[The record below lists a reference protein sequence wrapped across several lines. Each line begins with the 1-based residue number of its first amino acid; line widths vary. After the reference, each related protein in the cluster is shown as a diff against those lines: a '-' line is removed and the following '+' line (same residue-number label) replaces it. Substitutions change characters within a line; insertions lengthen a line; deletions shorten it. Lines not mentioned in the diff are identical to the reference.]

1 MKEMLK
7 ITLSLIA
14 IFIAAGVVMGVTYK
28 YTSPVRFAAEK
39 KEKEEALKEMSPD
52 ATDSIGDWPT
62 GTWTSHE
69 KTYEYFATTS
79 GGVPVAYI
87 ASTAGKGYSSY
98 IQMLVAVDMGLKVRD
113 LKILGHGETPG
124 LGDQVEDRKLF
135 LDQFKGKTL
144 SQIRL
149 VKGETTENIQAISGA
164 TISSRA
170 VTNGVKDAVQ
180 TLVDKYGDGFKV
192 AAQGHETGH
201 EVNK

>member
-7 ITLSLIA
+7 IILSLVA
-14 IFIAAGVVMGVTYK
+14 IFIAAGVIMGVTYK

-39 KEKEEALKEMSPD
+39 KEKEEALKEMAPD
-52 ATDSIGDWPT
+52 ATDPITAAGMWM
-62 GTWTSHE
+62 SHE
-69 KTYEYFATTS
+69 KHYEYYAATS
-79 GGVPVAYI
+79 NAKPVAYI

-98 IQMLVAVDMGLKVRD
+98 IQMLVSLDPGMKIRD
-113 LKILGHGETPG
+113 IKILHHGETPG
-124 LGDQVEDRKLF
+124 LGDQVEDKALF
-135 LDQFKGKTL
+135 LGQFTGKTL
-144 SQIRL
+144 SQLVL
-149 VKGETTENIQAISGA
+149 VKSETSENIQAISGA

>member
-1 MKEMLK
+1 MLK

-14 IFIAAGVVMGVTYK
+14 IFIAAGVIMGVTYK

-39 KEKEEALKEMSPD
+39 KEKEEALKEMAPD
-52 ATDSIGDWPT
+52 ATDPIISA

-69 KTYEYFATTS
+69 KHYEYYAATS
-79 GGVPVAYI
+79 NAKPVAFI

-98 IQMLVAVDMGLKVRD
+98 ILMLVSLDPAMKIRD
-113 LKILGHGETPG
+113 IKILHHGETPG
-124 LGDQVEDRKLF
+124 LGDQVEDKALF
-135 LDQFKGKTL
+135 LDQFTGKRL
-144 SQIRL
+144 SQL
-149 VKGETTENIQAISGA
+149 VLMKSETKENIQAISGA

-180 TLVDKYGDGFKV
+180 TLEDKYGDGFKV